1 MGLLVAAT
9 VDTKRLER
17 DLKAAVAGEVRFDA
31 ASRALY
37 ASDASNYRQVPIGV
51 VVPRSVEDIIA
62 VHDIS
67 RRLGAPLLARG
78 CGTSLS
84 GETVNVAVVI
94 DCSKYLHAIRFIDA
108 DRRLAACQPGV
119 INDQLNTAAAEHGLV
134 FAPDPSTHAYC
145 TIGGNI
151 GNNSC
156 GTHSVLGQFCG
167 DGGRTSDNVHKLEV
181 LTYGGLRLRV
191 GETSETELDALVAGG
206 GRRGDIYRRL
216 RELRDRYGSLI
227 RERFPDI
234 PRRVSGYN
242 LDELLPERG
251 FNVARAL
258 VGTEGTCVTVLDAVV
273 KLLPRP
279 RARVLLVAGYE
290 DVFLAADDVAL
301 VMDHRP
307 DACEGFDD
315 LLVAD
320 QRDQGM
326 NSTELERLP
335 DGHGWLLVEF
345 GDDSI
350 GEASARARALLAEL
364 KGSARDVRVF
374 EQLDEQEGMW
384 RVREAGLAATA
395 FPPGEAAHWPGWED
409 SAVSP
414 VRVGAYLRD
423 LRALYDQHGYGG
435 SFYGHFGQGCIHSR
449 IDFNF
454 ASVEG
459 RRRYRAFMEE
469 AADLVISYGGSL
481 SGEHGDGQQR
491 AELLPRMFGAELVEA
506 FREFKAIWDP
516 DGRMNPGKIV
526 DPAPLDSA
534 LRLAA
539 SPVRSEAPQ
548 AAHFSQYDRD
558 GFALATRRC
567 VGVGKCRRPG
577 NDGTMCPSFQ
587 VLREEKHTT
596 RGRARLMF
604 EMLQGDVVTGGWRDQ
619 DVYDAL
625 HLCLSCKGC
634 TNECPVN
641 VDIPTMKAEFLSH
654 YYRGRVR
661 PRAAYAMGLIM
672 LWARG
677 AALSP
682 GTANL
687 VSQVAPLSTG
697 LKAAAGVSPSRQLPP
712 FARTTFRRWFRA
724 RPVTNVGCPQVL
736 LWPDTFNDHFNPE
749 TAIACTQVLEA
760 AGYQVTVPGRWLC
773 CGRPLYDFGFL
784 DLARRFL
791 QRIIDEIRPQIR
803 AGIPVIGVEPSCLA
817 VFRDELPKL
826 LADDPDATRLTQQ
839 SFHLSEFL
847 DLHRDDWHPPR
858 LERRALVHGHC
869 HHKNGPGGFAAE
881 PRLLERMGLTCELP
895 ESGCCGMAG
904 SFGFERGDRHDLSV
918 RCGERVLLPEVRAA
932 AKDTLIIADGFSC
945 KEQIRQLTD
954 RQALHT
960 GQVIAMALRNGTAGR
975 RGDYPERDDPPMAAS
990 WRQPLVALGS
1000 GLAAAAI
1007 AARWTR

>member
-661 PRAAYAMGLIM
+661 PRAA
-672 LWARG
+672 
-677 AALSP
+677 
-682 GTANL
+682 
-687 VSQVAPLSTG
+687 
-697 LKAAAGVSPSRQLPP
+697 
-712 FARTTFRRWFRA
+712 
-724 RPVTNVGCPQVL
+724 
-736 LWPDTFNDHFNPE
+736 
-749 TAIACTQVLEA
+749 
-760 AGYQVTVPGRWLC
+760 
-773 CGRPLYDFGFL
+773 
-784 DLARRFL
+784 
-791 QRIIDEIRPQIR
+791 
-803 AGIPVIGVEPSCLA
+803 
-817 VFRDELPKL
+817 
-826 LADDPDATRLTQQ
+826 
-839 SFHLSEFL
+839 
-847 DLHRDDWHPPR
+847 
-858 LERRALVHGHC
+858 
-869 HHKNGPGGFAAE
+869 
-881 PRLLERMGLTCELP
+881 
-895 ESGCCGMAG
+895 
-904 SFGFERGDRHDLSV
+904 
-918 RCGERVLLPEVRAA
+918 
-932 AKDTLIIADGFSC
+932 
-945 KEQIRQLTD
+945 
-954 RQALHT
+954 
-960 GQVIAMALRNGTAGR
+960 
-975 RGDYPERDDPPMAAS
+975 
-990 WRQPLVALGS
+990 
-1000 GLAAAAI
+1000 
-1007 AARWTR
+1007 